1 MIAVPPTPARMI
13 ADAIGANS
21 RIDANTKNPPNR
33 SIAPNKT
40 RKLPACN
47 PGAP

>member
-1 MIAVPPTPARMI
+1 MI

-21 RIDANTKNPPNR
+21 RIDASTKNPPRR
-33 SIAPNKT
+33 SIAPNSIK
-40 RKLPACN
+40 KLPACN